1 MAHIKELEK
10 YKQLLDGGAI
20 SEDEFR
26 KLKQKLLGLETDE
39 EKEGKFQQNREEA
52 LAKLEE
58 IRAEE
63 AAKKADVE
71 RILEEELRQKQAE
84 ASERMEKDKYKN
96 TFLLE
101 KAKED
106 ARLKALYEH
115 SQQKRKD
122 QMMQVQK
129 SKKSVTRVVTK
140 VILWGLTLFFG
151 LFSIT
156 MFFTIGSEDIVFSII
171 SGIIF
176 MLFAAMAC
184 PPLSAKIR
192 EIESMEVY
200 CRYKKAIVIT
210 LLVLWLMLAVI
221 LLG

>member
-1 MAHIKELEK
+1 MDHIKELEK

-39 EKEGKFQQNREEA
+39 EKEGKFQQDREEA

-63 AAKKADVE
+63 AAKKADAE

-84 ASERMEKDKYKN
+84 ASERMEKDKYQN

-122 QMMQVQK
+122 QMMQIQK

-140 VILWGLTLFFG
+140 VILWGLTVFFG
-151 LFSIT
+151 LSSIALFS
-156 MFFTIGSEDIVFSII
+156 TIGSEDIVFNII

-184 PPLSAKIR
+184 PPLSTKIR
-192 EIESMEVY
+192 KMKSMEVY
-200 CRYKKAIVIT
+200 CRYKKTIVIT
-210 LLVLWLMLAVI
+210 LLVLWFILVMI
-221 LLG
+221 LL